1 VLLVFLAGS
10 LSASSHGAFVVTS
23 KTPGL
28 AAVGTILGD
37 GQRRSGSCVHKRPL
51 ALRMNGG
58 SSARESRTLSKNECG
73 DPIHPAR
80 GREARRL
87 GDASGS
93 HPPLVLA
100 ALLPR

>member
-1 VLLVFLAGS
+1 VLLVFLAGL

-58 SSARESRTLSKNECG
+58 SSARESRTLSKNECE
-73 DPIHPAR
+73 DPICPHGAVKPCDWVIHRA
-80 GREARRL
+80 ANPL
-87 GDASGS
+87 TCS
-93 HPPLVLA
+93 PPS
-100 ALLPR
+100 PR